1 MSSDNTVDYEKYK
14 INGEL
19 PNWAQLF
26 QHSERFLKRAMKL
39 ADTHRLQDF
48 ADGVENGTMQLWP
61 GQRSAIV
68 TEVHDYPL
76 KKVMIVSIA
85 GGDIKELEELA
96 PYIVQYAQDIGC
108 NRIILGGR
116 RGWSRTFLEK
126 FDMHPTH
133 YWMAKE
139 L

>member
-1 MSSDNTVDYEKYK
+1 MSSVDYEKYK

-19 PNWAQLF
+19 PYWATLF
-26 QHSERFLKRAMKL
+26 QQVEHFLEPALKY
-39 ADTHRLQDF
+39 ADTHSMQDF
-48 ADGVENGTMQLWP
+48 ADGVEDGSMQLWP
-61 GQRSAIV
+61 GKRSAIV
-68 TEVHDYPL
+68 TEIHDYPL

-85 GGDIKELEELA
+85 GGDIKELEEIA
-96 PYIVQYAQDIGC
+96 PHIVTFAQDMGC

-116 RGWSRTFLEK
+116 RGWSRTFLRI
-126 FDMHPTH
+126 FDMKPTH